1 MPLRRVAPRQSRKTG
16 LRTAHP
22 ESNWIPRLERW
33 RQVTTH
39 LAMLSGS
46 LALIFYSWTVYTQ
59 QRWNQQYQALEQ
71 LKDHERLF
79 RLTIESNA
87 NSRRERVGQLEWVPL
102 GPERMVEVPAGSF
115 SFSVPDPAKRSETPH
130 PIGY

>member
-1 MPLRRVAPRQSRKTG
+1 MALRKVTPRRNG

-22 ESNWIPRLERW
+22 GSTWVSRLERW
-33 RQVTTH
+33 RQLTTQ

-59 QRWNQQYQALEQ
+59 NRWNQQYQALQQ
-71 LKDHERLF
+71 LRDHERLF

-87 NSRRERVGQLEWVPL
+87 NSRRERVSQLQWVPL
-102 GPERMVEVPAGSF
+102 GPERMVEVPARSF
-115 SFSVPDPAKRSETPH
+115 SFSVPDSQKPETPH